1 MIAMPIDAMWE
12 CWAILTGPITCFI
25 WPTRGPGA
33 NQTVRGRCFFL
44 LPGCSPFCTFGAFR
58 AFRTICRTLKRLMI
72 SVNPHTCLTYLQY
85 SAICCGVQV
94 HTLRILKIKPIFV
107 IFLKVKQRVKMTQI
121 SNSWVD
127 RNAAEFARDKLLHR
141 ALQEARASSAKRAEA
156 VYAKLCEY
164 VSVHSITMIHN
175 DVIIRFTTWAI
186 RLDRLPWAENVC
198 VIRRLVQNFLKT
210 CCIART

>member
-72 SVNPHTCLTYLQY
+72 SVNPHTYLTYLQY

-94 HTLRILKIKPIFV
+94 HTLRILKIKPISSFSWRWNKGSKW
-107 IFLKVKQRVKMTQI
+107 LKSQTADLTGMPRNLHVTSSCTELCKKQ
-121 SNSWVD
+121 
-127 RNAAEFARDKLLHR
+127 EPLLR
-141 ALQEARASSAKRAEA
+141 SAQ
-156 VYAKLCEY
+156 KLCMRNDANM
-164 VSVHSITMIHN
+164 SRFIRSQWSTMM
-175 DVIIRFTTWAI
+175 W
-186 RLDRLPWAENVC
+186 
-198 VIRRLVQNFLKT
+198 
-210 CCIART
+210 